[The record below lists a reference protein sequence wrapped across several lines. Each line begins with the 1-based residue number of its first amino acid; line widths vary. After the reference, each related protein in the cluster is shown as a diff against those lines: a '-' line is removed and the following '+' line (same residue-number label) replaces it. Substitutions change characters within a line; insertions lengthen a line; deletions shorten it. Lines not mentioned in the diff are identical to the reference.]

1 MRLQYGLAAYRRDAS
16 GLPEMRVVN
25 QYVEAQPAAGGLPV
39 LLARPGLALQRN
51 NTVLPVSGLF
61 QQDGCVGGRLASVSD
76 ALRLDGVPIGA
87 VSGSDRVRWAAG
99 EGELLFCRGG
109 RIWRTEGTTV
119 AAVTLPD
126 DFYAV
131 DIGFLRSRF
140 IAVQQ
145 GTGRIYWSE
154 ELDGTDWPALNFAT
168 AERMSDPLIGLQV
181 VGDFLWL
188 MGGEGAEVWAPTADD
203 DLPFAPIDGR
213 VLSKGCAARD
223 TIQLA
228 DNSPVW
234 VTHDGVV
241 VRGGD
246 VPLRIST
253 HAIEERIAATPFSA
267 LSAVVLPWRGH
278 VFYVL
283 KTAQGSLAYDF
294 ATGEWSEW
302 SSIGRNNWRVDCA
315 AQVGADV
322 FVGDDASGR
331 IWKLSDD
338 TATDDGTEIQR
349 IFTALAPMPAGVLPC
364 HDLRLQASTGRAPIS
379 VNPVIEVRASR
390 DGGFTW
396 GAWRQASLG
405 TAGEYRTR
413 AAWRRLGLIDAPGMV
428 FEFRLTDATPWRVS
442 GVAINEPFGGRGR

>member
-1 MRLQYGLAAYRRDAS
+1 MRLQYGIAAYRRDAS

-25 QYVEAQPAAGGLPV
+25 GYVEAQPAAGGAPV
-39 LLARPGLALQRN
+39 LLARPGLALERQDAASA
-51 NTVLPVSGLF
+51 VSGMF
-61 QQDGCVGGRLASVSD
+61 QQEGCLDGRLASVSD
-76 ALRLDGVPIGA
+76 EFRLNGVAFGA
-87 VSGSDRVRWAAG
+87 VTGSDRVRWAAG

-109 RIWRTEGTTV
+109 KIWRCDGSSL
-119 AAVTLPD
+119 ALVTLPD

-131 DIGFLRSRF
+131 DIKFLRSRF
-140 IAVQQ
+140 IAIRRD
-145 GTGRIYWSE
+145 TGKIYWSDP
-154 ELDGTDWPALNFAT
+154 LDGTSWPALNFAT
-168 AERMSDPLIGLQV
+168 AERMSDPLVGLLV

-188 MGGEGAEVWAPTADD
+188 MGSEGAEVWAPTADD

-228 DNSPVW
+228 DNTAVW

-253 HAIEERIAATPFSA
+253 HAVEERIAATPFGT

-302 SSIGRNNWRVDCA
+302 ASYSRNNWRVDCA

-322 FVGDDASGR
+322 FVGDDSSGA
-331 IWKLSDD
+331 IWRLSDD

-364 HDLRLQASTGRAPIS
+364 HDLRLQASTGRAPIG
-379 VNPVIEVRASR
+379 VNPVIEVRTSR

-396 GAWRQASLG
+396 GGWRQTSLG
-405 TAGEYRTR
+405 ATGEYRTR

-442 GVAINEPFGGRGR
+442 GVAINEQFGGRGR

>member
-1 MRLQYGLAAYRRDAS
+1 MRLQYGLAAYRRDVA

-25 QYVEAQPAAGGLPV
+25 QYVEAQPASGGAPV
-39 LLARPGLALQRN
+39 LLARPGLTLERQDTTTAV
-51 NTVLPVSGLF
+51 TGLF
-61 QQDGCVGGRLASVSD
+61 QQEGCLGGALASVTD
-76 ALRLDGVPIGA
+76 QFRLDGVAYGA
-87 VSGSDRVRWAAG
+87 IAGVDRVRWAAG

-109 RIWRTEGTTV
+109 RIFRSTGGAA

-126 DFYAV
+126 DFQAA
-131 DIGFLRSRF
+131 DLGFLRSRF
-140 IAVQQ
+140 ISIKRD
-145 GTGRIYWSE
+145 TGRIYWTE

-168 AERMSDPLIGLQV
+168 AERMSDPLVGLLV

-188 MGGEGAEVWAPTADD
+188 FGSEGAEVWAPTTDD
-203 DLPFAPIDGR
+203 NLPFAPIDGR
-213 VLSKGCAARD
+213 VLSKGCANRD

-253 HAIEERIAATPFSA
+253 HAIEERIAATPFA
-267 LSAVVLPWRGH
+267 NLSAVVIPWRGH
-278 VFYVL
+278 VFYLL

-302 SSIGRNNWRVDCA
+302 TSYGRNNWRVDCA

-322 FVGDDASGR
+322 YVGDDTSGR
-331 IWKLSDD
+331 IWRLSDD
-338 TATDDGTEIQR
+338 AATDDGTEIQR
-349 IFTALAPMPAGVLPC
+349 IFTALAPLPAGVLPC
-364 HDLRLQASTGRAPIS
+364 HDLRLQAATGRAPIT
-379 VNPVIEVRASR
+379 VNPVIEVRTSR

-396 GAWRQASLG
+396 GNWRQTSLG
-405 TAGEYRTR
+405 ATGEYRTR
-413 AAWRRLGLIDAPGMV
+413 AAWRRMGLIDAPGFV

-442 GVAINEPFGGRGR
+442 GVAINEPFWGRGR

>member
-1 MRLQYGLAAYRRDAS
+1 MQLAYGLAAYRRDVA

-25 QYVEAQPAAGGLPV
+25 QYVEAQPANGGAPV
-39 LLARPGLALQRN
+39 LLARPGLVTERTDTASR
-51 NTVLPVSGLF
+51 VSGLF
-61 QQDGCVGGRLASVSD
+61 QQEGCLGGALASVTD
-76 ALRLDGVPIGA
+76 QFRLDGAALGMVA
-87 VSGSDRVRWAAG
+87 GSDRVRWAAG
-99 EGELLFCRGG
+99 DGELLFARGG
-109 RIWRTEGTTV
+109 AVWRSDGGAV
-119 AAVTLPD
+119 ASVALPD
-126 DFYAV
+126 GFAAV

-140 IAVQQ
+140 IAVRRN
-145 GTGRIYWSE
+145 TGQIYWSAA
-154 ELDGTDWPALNFAT
+154 LDGTDWPALNFAT
-168 AERMSDPLIGLQV
+168 AERMSDPLVGLLV

-188 MGGEGAEVWAPTADD
+188 FGSEGAEVWAPTTDD
-203 DLPFAPIDGR
+203 NLPFAPIDGR
-213 VLSKGCAARD
+213 VLSKGCANRD

-253 HAIEERIAATPFSA
+253 HAIEERIAATDFA
-267 LSAVVLPWRGH
+267 DLAAMVVPWRGH

-302 SSIGRNNWRVDCA
+302 ASYGGNNWRADCV

-322 FVGDDASGR
+322 YVGDADSGT
-331 IWKLSDD
+331 IWRLSDD
-338 TATDDGTEIQR
+338 AATDDGTEIQR
-349 IFTALAPMPAGVLPC
+349 IFTALAPLPAGVLPC

-379 VNPVIEVRASR
+379 VDPHVEVRTSR

-396 GAWRQASLG
+396 GGWRPTSLG
-405 TAGEYRTR
+405 AMGQYRTR
-413 AAWRRLGLIDAPGMV
+413 AAWRRLGLIDSPGMV